1 MMNKFSL
8 VTGDLVDIDS
18 VVIATLVKWVKIP
31 RATSLSSLWEL
42 SCLAKVSWKQ
52 TLQ

>member
-1 MMNKFSL
+1 MNKFSL

-31 RATSLSSLWEL
+31 RATSLSSL
-42 SCLAKVSWKQ
+42 
-52 TLQ
+52 